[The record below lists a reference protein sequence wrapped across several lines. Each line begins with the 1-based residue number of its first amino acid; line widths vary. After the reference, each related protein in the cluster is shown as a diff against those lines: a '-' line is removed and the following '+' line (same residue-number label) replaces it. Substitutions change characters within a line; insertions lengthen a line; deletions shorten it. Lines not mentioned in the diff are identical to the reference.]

1 MAVTLHYITKQFV
14 LRKVTVGV
22 IPFPG
27 KHTGQNIA
35 TQLDNLVKSFES
47 LKMVKKRV
55 VVCDKASNIKTVLR
69 KSETI
74 ADLESGS
81 ITCIDHKLNMALER
95 TANKQHDIKAAIDA
109 CRTISARVH
118 HSPLAEGVLKKK
130 CLEMNGNIFNFL
142 SRYEYEVLQ
151 LNVKFLQIFS
161 NKVF

>member
-1 MAVTLHYITKQFV
+1 M
-14 LRKVTVGV
+14 
-22 IPFPG
+22 
-27 KHTGQNIA
+27 
-35 TQLDNLVKSFES
+35 
-47 LKMVKKRV
+47 
-55 VVCDKASNIKTVLR
+55 CDQASNIKTALR
-69 KSETI
+69 KTETI

-95 TANKQHDIKAAIDA
+95 TVSKQPETKAAIDA

-142 SRYEYEVLQ
+142 SRYEYENLQ

-161 NKVF
+161 KFCKSLRFHAKFFAKFYFIFCFSTLQKDQCSLCYQMELCLDDAPRHRPSPTCAVCSPG

>member
-1 MAVTLHYITKQFV
+1 
-14 LRKVTVGV
+14 
-22 IPFPG
+22 
-27 KHTGQNIA
+27 
-35 TQLDNLVKSFES
+35 
-47 LKMVKKRV
+47 MVKKRV
-55 VVCDKASNIKTVLR
+55 VVCDQASNIKTALR

-95 TANKQHDIKAAIDA
+95 TVNKQPDIKTAIDT
-109 CRTISARVH
+109 CRTIFARVH
-118 HSPLAEGVLKKK
+118 HSLLAEGVLKKK

-142 SRYEYEVLQ
+142 NRYEYEVLQ